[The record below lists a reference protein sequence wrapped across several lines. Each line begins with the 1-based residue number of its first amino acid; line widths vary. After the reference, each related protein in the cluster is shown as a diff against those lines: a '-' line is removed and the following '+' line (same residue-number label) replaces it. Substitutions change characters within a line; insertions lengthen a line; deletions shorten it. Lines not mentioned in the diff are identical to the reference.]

1 MKRLISVALALVMV
15 LCMFTAC
22 GKLVCPVGTYKDN
35 TETSIIELGAYDEK
49 AESGTMKVSNTI
61 NAEMNSEGT
70 YTLSDNGGDK
80 TSSIVTY
87 TASNGT
93 VTEFVYDSTMDVMQN
108 IGGGIAYYGANY
120 VEGGAPAAE

>member
-1 MKRLISVALALVMV
+1 MV
-15 LCMFTAC
+15 NGGKSCMAGFVL
-22 GKLVCPVGTYKDN
+22 KN
-35 TETSIIELGAYDEK
+35 
-49 AESGTMKVSNTI
+49 
-61 NAEMNSEGT
+61 
-70 YTLSDNGGDK
+70 TLSDNGGDK

-108 IGGGIAYYGANY
+108 IGDGIAYYGANY

>member
-15 LCMFTAC
+15 LCVFTAC
-22 GKLVCPVGTYKDN
+22 GKLVCPVGTYKDS

-49 AESGTMKVSNTI
+49 AESGTMKMTNTI
-61 NAEMNSEGT
+61 NTDLVTEGT

-80 TSSIVTY
+80 ESSIVTF
-87 TASNGT
+87 TASDGT
-93 VTEFVYDSTMDVMQN
+93 VTEFIYDATMDVMQN
-108 IGGGIAYYGANY
+108 IGDGLAYYGANY